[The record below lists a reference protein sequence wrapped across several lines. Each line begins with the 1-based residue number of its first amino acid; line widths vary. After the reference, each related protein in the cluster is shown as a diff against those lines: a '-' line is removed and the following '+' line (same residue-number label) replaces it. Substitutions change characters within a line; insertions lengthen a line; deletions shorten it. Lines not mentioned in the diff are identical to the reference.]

1 MAIPT
6 PASNLSGLA
15 LRLVREGF
23 LPAADAERLQNEAN
37 TQKLPLISH
46 LVSSKKLNSGTIA
59 KVASEEFGVPLYW
72 TCGELETDGWWG
84 AEIRE
89 LEVGT
94 PPSKHMRR
102 AGEQ

>member
-23 LPAADAERLQNEAN
+23 LPVADAERMQNEAN

-46 LVSSKKLNSGTIA
+46 LISSKKRNSGTIA
-59 KVASEEFGVPLYW
+59 KVASEEFGVPLFDVPQE
-72 TCGELETDGWWG
+72 TCVVDGDCGLVGERLQE
-84 AEIRE
+84 
-89 LEVGT
+89 
-94 PPSKHMRR
+94 
-102 AGEQ
+102 